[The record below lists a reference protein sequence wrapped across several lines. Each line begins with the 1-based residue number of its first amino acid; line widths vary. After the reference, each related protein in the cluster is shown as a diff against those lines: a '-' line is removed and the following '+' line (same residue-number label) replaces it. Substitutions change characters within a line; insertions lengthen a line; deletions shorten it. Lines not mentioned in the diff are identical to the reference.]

1 MPPFKILI
9 FTRTTAYRHASI
21 PAGIRCIQRLASS
34 SLSSSPSLSSP
45 HEFQFTA
52 DATEDPTVFTP
63 STLSTYRVI
72 VLLQCS
78 GDDMLPDP
86 TQLDALQQFVRSG
99 GGVVGVHCA
108 SFAMRGWE
116 WYGKMIGGVFA
127 NHPEPQRARVR
138 VVDQGHYI
146 TSAGTTQATT
156 GEDGEGG
163 EGMDVQLK
171 EGKRMWM
178 DEWYNFTCHP
188 RGTQPGL
195 HVLLTVDEGT
205 YSGGEHGEDHPITW
219 CHEFEGGRVFYTALG
234 HFDEAYEDEWFTEQL
249 RRGIIWAAKLDNF

>member
-1 MPPFKILI
+1 MNKMAPFKILI

-34 SLSSSPSLSSP
+34 SLSSSSPSSQQ
-45 HEFQFTA
+45 HDYEFTA

-63 STLSTYRVI
+63 STLSSYRVI

-127 NHPEPQRARVR
+127 NHPDPQLAKVR

-146 TSAGTTQATT
+146 TAGTSTT
-156 GEDGEGG
+156 GEGG
-163 EGMDVQLK
+163 VDVQLK
-171 EGKRMWM
+171 EREGERMWM

-188 RGTQPGL
+188 REKQPGL

-205 YSGGEHGEDHPITW
+205 YAGGEHGEDHPIAW
-219 CHEFEGGRVFYTALG
+219 WHEFEGGRVFYTALG

-249 RRGIIWAAKLDNF
+249 RRGILWAAKLD